1 MKKSAKEI
9 AIKLGITIPASVLSI
24 SAANAAE
31 PTMLQVPEQDIMEVC
46 KNEVIDLISPL
57 HSNYTSESGLMVHSD
72 VHTNIGNNH
81 ADHHANTNHSDSHS
95 NTNAKSSYKWVTK
108 DDGTQERV
116 EFCDPHSDRHTN
128 RNPVQSHTNSGNKH
142 HTDKH
147 SNRDSYYECN

>member
-57 HSNYTSESGLMVHSD
+57 HSNYTSFRCAH
-72 VHTNIGNNH
+72 
-81 ADHHANTNHSDSHS
+81 
-95 NTNAKSSYKWVTK
+95 
-108 DDGTQERV
+108 
-116 EFCDPHSDRHTN
+116 
-128 RNPVQSHTNSGNKH
+128 KH
-142 HTDKH
+142 W
-147 SNRDSYYECN
+147 